1 MRTLFR
7 GRRGA
12 SPRSA
17 PPPATGQSPAEAPP
31 VVIPP
36 SPNTDANAAYE
47 LARELETS
55 VARRED
61 PAHLAVIRGRV
72 NEAIAAWEARAQD
85 RVEAHD
91 FAALDE
97 VARIGEALGSAARA
111 HDQLQSESNA
121 PASPRRSQDHGGGQR
136 LQLGHEHERHRRHKR
151 RSAEHAQ
158 EWPEPDESFGSVRGL
173 GGSMHMPKSEVS
185 SVAAEPGVR
194 PAAWADTAMGQAAVA
209 GQVGNFSFGAGSPP
223 VPPLPGGE
231 AQPPANMELL
241 QASMLALQA
250 QLQQQATRTKM
261 AEANS
266 ATLIAQLKAQ
276 RGTNAELEPMRV
288 QVTHLQR
295 QVLNLQQQLTA
306 AARAVKERDDRI
318 SKQAAEIDRLRR
330 TIETKDDQLSETRAR
345 VQQERQT
352 NERLTEQISVGL
364 QAQSNLKEQIQKALA
379 SKQDTERQVL
389 QLKHLIGGT
398 PTLQSSQSSLDSG
411 SRIPTAFQSSPAYMT
426 TPAKDP
432 GLQVHAGDELA
443 QSLSA
448 AKRRASPEPDSA
460 PPRFPSTSV
469 DQWEQTPEV
478 HAPTGAAP
486 AVAHP
491 TANSGSFK
499 SLTESYRELLTSNR
513 GLLFN
518 DGTVELF
525 FSLSVSG
532 IEAQFEIR
540 ARNVSTGSL
549 HRFRVHADNRSAHE
563 YGLRITS
570 AATTTTLASRQE
582 MIFHGKF
589 TAHQPFEVPP
599 TVELEYL
606 TGDDMERSAR
616 LRLPITV
623 AKFLTP
629 LTIKAQGFFDKWED
643 PSLLQLQCRFPARK
657 VFLEVG
663 GHFFLSRALELGGCT
678 ASLQGLDCSPNA
690 VVVAGVYPR
699 KVRHPEVLIRVE
711 LGKPPR
717 YPQQLRL
724 TIKSTSEQ
732 INRALYD
739 TLLDLL
745 CEVSPH
751 PALKAKQP
759 MPLASASQVST
770 TASSRRF
777 NDSAHWGGDVS
788 SGSLPGWDLRNSTV
802 RHITVDASR

>member
-1 MRTLFR
+1 
-7 GRRGA
+7 
-12 SPRSA
+12 
-17 PPPATGQSPAEAPP
+17 
-31 VVIPP
+31 VVQAP
-36 SPNTDANAAYE
+36 SPNSDANAAYE
-47 LARELETS
+47 LARELETC

-61 PAHLAVIRGRV
+61 PSHLAAVRRRV
-72 NEAIAAWEARAQD
+72 DEAIASWEARAED
-85 RVEAHD
+85 RAAAND
-91 FAALDE
+91 FSALDE

-111 HDQLQSESNA
+111 HDQLLGEGQA
-121 PASPRRSQDHGGGQR
+121 PESPRRSHDHGGGHR
-136 LQLGHEHERHRRHKR
+136 LQLGQEHERHRKHKR

-158 EWPEPDESFGSVRGL
+158 DWPDPDESFGSVRGL

-194 PAAWADTAMGQAAVA
+194 PAAWADTPMGQAAMT
-209 GQVGNFSFGAGSPP
+209 GQVGNFGFGAAGSPP

-266 ATLIAQLKAQ
+266 ATLMAQLKAQ

-306 AARAVKERDDRI
+306 AGRAVKEREDRI
-318 SKQAAEIDRLRR
+318 SKQAAEMARLRR
-330 TIETKDDQLSETRAR
+330 TIETKDDQLSEARAR

-352 NERLTEQISVGL
+352 NERLTEQVSAGL
-364 QAQSNLKEQIQKALA
+364 QAQANLKEQIQKALA
-379 SKQDTERQVL
+379 SKQDAERQVL

-398 PTLQSSQSSLDSG
+398 PTLQNSQSSLDSG
-411 SRIPTAFQSSPAYMT
+411 SRIPVAFQSSPARMT
-426 TPAKDP
+426 TSAKDP

-448 AKRRASPEPDSA
+448 AQRRGSPEPDAA

-491 TANSGSFK
+491 KANAGSFK

-513 GLLFN
+513 GLLFS
-518 DGTVELF
+518 DATLELF
-525 FSLSVSG
+525 FSLSISG
-532 IEAQFEIR
+532 IEAHFEIR
-540 ARNVSTGSL
+540 ARNISTGSL

-570 AATTTTLASRQE
+570 TATTTTLASRQE
-582 MIFHGKF
+582 MVFHGKL

-599 TVELEYL
+599 TVDLEYL

-623 AKFLTP
+623 AKFFTP
-629 LTIKAQGFFDKWED
+629 LTIKAQSFFEKWED
-643 PSLLQLQCRFPARK
+643 PSFLQLQCRFPARK

-663 GHFFLSRALELGGCT
+663 GHFFLARALELGGAT
-678 ASLQGLDCSPNA
+678 ATLQGLDCSPNA
-690 VVVAGVYPR
+690 VVAAGVYPR

-751 PALKAKQP
+751 PVMKAKQP

-770 TASSRRF
+770 TATSRRL
-777 NDSAHWGGDVS
+777 NDSVNWGADVS
-788 SGSLPGWDLRNSTV
+788 SSTLPGWDLRNSTV